1 MSLANAILTVLA
13 LLAVATI
20 PSVVGNLLAGWIAR
34 RWAAREQDRAMKRF
48 ALTWPG
54 ATARETSRNG
64 EVGFESR
71 AGHNTSRCPHLRNPE
86 LCDDCN
92 NNPKG
97 T

>member
-20 PSVVGNLLAGWIAR
+20 PSVVGNLMATWIAR
-34 RWAAREQDRAMKRF
+34 RWAAREQDRRL
-48 ALTWPG
+48 ALLMRTV
-54 ATARETSRNG
+54 T
-64 EVGFESR
+64 
-71 AGHNTSRCPHLRNPE
+71 RCPHLRNPA
-86 LCDDCN
+86 LCDECN